1 MTLTHAL
8 LFFFS
13 FSLLPFNT
21 YSFALVTE
29 PSKLCMTLEIKVLS
43 TSEINLNRIGDT
55 LMVTV

>member
-13 FSLLPFNT
+13 FSLLPSNT

-29 PSKLCMTLEIKVLS
+29 PSCA
-43 TSEINLNRIGDT
+43 
-55 LMVTV
+55 